1 MQNYQVSELE
11 IKNQIKQLI
20 DVTVDPSTIPITQQK
35 ELITKFDDLIEK
47 YPLTLELW
55 QRYLNLY
62 IYNLKH
68 DPSNASAKNHE
79 ATGEFGDGIDE
90 NLNAKFNKAIQLLKP
105 NNFPIYEILLDYQ
118 LKSNNYVTGGKQALQ
133 SIIEQFVKIWDK
145 ALSLDP
151 LYQDHYGYIMKF
163 VDLFQH
169 WQVINNDDLIIRNNT
184 IRKHIIHFVS
194 NTFYKDLEKVW
205 KWFVN
210 WDANNAGS
218 GEYKINQVSPTY
230 MKMRS
235 KYIQFDLF
243 YNGLKTQQQSGNI
256 TLLDVTDGWIKW
268 ENDHKD
274 DYESLK
280 IYQSRVKFIIQHYFH
295 LAQFQDEYAWD
306 LLIHNTSNS
315 GEFNQLFLYEKS
327 LVYLPRSLNLTI
339 RYCQALEM
347 KNGKQETT
355 VEAVES
361 VFKKLI
367 ENTKKSHSNPE
378 SLEDISGNFDQPLNL
393 QLSMIFK
400 KMLQENTRIRGLKG
414 LRLIFR
420 YFRDFIKAEKC
431 LLNSDIFIDNCI
443 YELNADG
450 TNMSICVKILS
461 MGLKIYGKDDLI
473 SLNKYMT
480 KTLKFAISSRFSREH
495 IKSYFESYKQVLQ
508 AVIKEKYLQVNITDG
523 TNTINNF
530 NQELIDSVLNTFK
543 PWIEYESSVNMGKYP
558 NVDAIYSELYKII
571 PNITTKDIWNLFA
584 SQNNSLLLLENRK
597 VIVGNSPSENI
608 VVPEAIVQ
616 EQIQPV
622 YEQVELPPELFEVLF
637 NLPKASTFDPLFN
650 EEQLK
655 TLASD
660 LFSIMRDTNVESFT
674 YKP

>member
-1 MQNYQVSELE
+1 MQKYQISELE
-11 IKNQIKQLI
+11 VKTQIKQLV
-20 DVTVDPSTIPITQQK
+20 DVTIDPSTIPITQQK
-35 ELITKFDDLIEK
+35 ELLTKFDDLIEK

-68 DPSNASAKNHE
+68 DPSNASSKNHE
-79 ATGEFGDGIDE
+79 DTGEFGNGIDE
-90 NLNAKFNKAIQLLKP
+90 KLNEKFNKAIQLLKP
-105 NNFPIYEILLDYQ
+105 NNFPVYEILLDYQ

-151 LYQDHYGYIMKF
+151 LYQDHYSYIMKF

-194 NTFYKDLEKVW
+194 STFYKDLEKVW

-235 KYIQFDLF
+235 KYLQFEVF
-243 YNGLKTQQQSGNI
+243 YNGLKSQQQAGAI
-256 TLLDVTDGWIKW
+256 ALVDVIDAWMKW
-268 ENDHKD
+268 EHEHKE

-280 IYQSRVKFIIQHYFH
+280 IYQSRIKFIIQHYFH
-295 LAQFQDEYAWD
+295 LTQFQEEYAWD

-315 GEFNQLFLYEKS
+315 GEFNQLYLYEKS

-339 RYCQALEM
+339 RYCQALET
-347 KNGKQETT
+347 KNGKQDSTI
-355 VEAVES
+355 EAVES
-361 VFKKLI
+361 VFKTLI
-367 ENTKKSHSNPE
+367 ENTKKSSSDKE
-378 SLEDISGNFDQPLNL
+378 GLEAISGKFDHPLNL

-400 KMLQENTRIRGLKG
+400 KMMQENTRIRGLKG
-414 LRLIFR
+414 LRLVFR
-420 YFRDFIKAEKC
+420 YFRDFLKSENC

-443 YELNADG
+443 HELNADG
-450 TNMSICVKILS
+450 SNMPICVKILA

-473 SLNKYMT
+473 LLNNYME
-480 KTLKFAISSRFSREH
+480 KTLKFVISSRFTREH
-495 IKSYFESYKQVLQ
+495 IKSYFESYKLVLQ
-508 AVIKEKYLQVNITDG
+508 AIIKEKYLQVNITDG
-523 TNTINNF
+523 TNTVNNF
-530 NQELIDSVLNTFK
+530 NQELIDSVLMAYK

-558 NVDAIYSELYKII
+558 NVEIIYNELYKQI
-571 PNITTKDIWNLFA
+571 PNITTKDIWGLFA
-584 SQNNSLLLLENRK
+584 SQNDAFLLMEDKRVFVNNS
-597 VIVGNSPSENI
+597 
-608 VVPEAIVQ
+608 VPENVSIPEPSNQVQ
-616 EQIQPV
+616 QV

-637 NLPKASTFDPLFN
+637 NLPKASTFEPLFT
-650 EEQLK
+650 EDQLK

-660 LFSIMRDTNVESFT
+660 LFNIMRDTNVESFT